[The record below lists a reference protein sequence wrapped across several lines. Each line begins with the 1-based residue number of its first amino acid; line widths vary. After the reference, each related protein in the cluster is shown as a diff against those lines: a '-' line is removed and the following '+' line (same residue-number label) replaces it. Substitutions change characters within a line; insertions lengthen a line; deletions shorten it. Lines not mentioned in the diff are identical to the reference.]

1 VSSRL
6 RSAANYL
13 VISAVFIALAL
24 TGVSGCGSG
33 SSSGSGSG
41 GQTAAPSIA
50 SFTAASSTITAGGSA
65 TLSWSASN
73 ATSMSIDNGVG
84 TVTGTSVTVKP
95 SATTTYTLTATN
107 SAGATATAQVTVT
120 VVAAPSI
127 ASFTATP
134 SILNPVTLGTTT
146 STLSWSVAD
155 ATTVSID
162 NNIGAQTG
170 TSISVTPPATTT
182 YTLTATNSLGAS
194 VTATTTVGVRNK
206 LAVLAGVPYPGADVD
221 GTGSSATFGQ
231 PEALAA
237 DASGNLYVADTGN
250 NEIRKVTPEGVV
262 TTVAS
267 GAALTSISAVRAS
280 RALDGDAASSRLA
293 RQARMRG
300 LRAGARATPESSNS
314 LIKHAGLNNPQG
326 IAVSSDGGTIYVS
339 DTYNEVIR
347 KIVFASDG
355 SATMS
360 TFAGTV
366 GTLGTADGTG
376 SAASFAEPMGI
387 ALDAGGNLYVA
398 DWLADTIRKIT
409 PAGVVTTLAGTAF
422 LSGQAD
428 GTGSAA
434 AFEGPKGVTVDAGG
448 NVYVTEMVSYTLR
461 RITPQG
467 TVTTLD
473 RDGKWASTYISPH
486 HFDWPEGITVDAS
499 GNLYVAETL
508 DGLIT
513 EITRAGVIS
522 TLAGGG
528 SWASPDGNGTGTA
541 ANFIWPGGITA
552 DASGILYVADLNTI
566 RKIIP
571 STAAVSTLAGTNGTY
586 GSTDGTGSAALF
598 GQPEGITVDA
608 DGNIYVADMGTGTI
622 RKITPE
628 DVVTTL
634 AGTAGTSGHSD
645 GTGSAASFDLP
656 QGITVD
662 TGGNLFVTDYF
673 NDTIREITPEGVV
686 TTLAGT
692 AGTSGST
699 DSTGTAARFN
709 SPMGIAVDAGD
720 NVYVA
725 DMNNNTIR
733 KITSEGVVTTLA
745 GTAGKQ
751 GHSDGTGAAASF
763 VDPEGIAVDTSG
775 NVYVADTFNDTIRK
789 ITPGGVVTTLA
800 GTAGTTGSAD
810 GAGTAASFYEPE
822 GIAVDASGN
831 IYVADNGNSL
841 IRKIT
846 PAGVVTT
853 IIGAPGNATASTGL
867 LPASIYAPQYV
878 AVDSTGNLY
887 ITVPYAVLTLEP

>member
-1 VSSRL
+1 
-6 RSAANYL
+6 
-13 VISAVFIALAL
+13 
-24 TGVSGCGSG
+24 
-33 SSSGSGSG
+33 
-41 GQTAAPSIA
+41 
-50 SFTAASSTITAGGSA
+50 
-65 TLSWSASN
+65 
-73 ATSMSIDNGVG
+73 MSIDNGVG

-120 VVAAPSI
+120 IVAAPSI

-231 PEALAA
+231 PAAIAA
-237 DASGNLYVADTGN
+237 DASGNLYVADTNN

-293 RQARMRG
+293 KQARMRG

-366 GTLGTADGTG
+366 GIWGTADGTG
-376 SAASFAEPMGI
+376 PAANFADPMGI
-387 ALDAGGNLYVA
+387 ALDASGNLYVV
-398 DWLADTIRKIT
+398 DSESYRIRKIT
-409 PAGVVTTLAGTAF
+409 AAGVVTTLAGGYGYAN
-422 LSGQAD
+422 

-434 AFEGPKGVTVDAGG
+434 GFYGPT
-448 NVYVTEMVSYTLR
+448 
-461 RITPQG
+461 
-467 TVTTLD
+467 
-473 RDGKWASTYISPH
+473 
-486 HFDWPEGITVDAS
+486 GITVDAS
-499 GNLYVAETL
+499 GNLYVTDSYKIRRITPAGVVSTL
-508 DGLIT
+508 ARDGTWNSDYYTASAANFDSLKGITVDASGNLYVTEWFAYLIIK
-513 EITRAGVIS
+513 ITPAGVIS

-528 SWASPDGNGTGTA
+528 SWTSPDGDGTGTA
-541 ANFIWPGGITA
+541 ASFELPDGITA
-552 DASGILYVADLNTI
+552 DANGNLYVADVRTI

-571 STAAVSTLAGTNGTY
+571 STAVVTTLAGTYGTT

-598 GQPEGITVDA
+598 GRSGGIAVDTDGNAYLVDA
-608 DGNIYVADMGTGTI
+608 GNNTI
-622 RKITPE
+622 RKTTPE
-628 DVVTTL
+628 GLVTTL
-634 AGTAGTSGHSD
+634 AGTAGKPGSAD
-645 GTGSAASFDLP
+645 GTGTAASFDGP
-656 QGITVD
+656 EGIAVD
-662 TGGNLFVTDYF
+662 ASGNIYVADTY
-673 NDTIREITPEGVV
+673 NDTIRKVTSDGVV
-686 TTLAGT
+686 STLAGT
-692 AGTSGST
+692 AGTSGSA
-699 DSTGTAARFN
+699 DGTGATASFDE
-709 SPMGIAVDAGD
+709 PQGIAVDASG
-720 NVYVA
+720 NVYVTTY
-725 DMNNNTIR
+725 NNTIR
-733 KITSEGVVTTLA
+733 KVTPEGVATTLA
-745 GTAGKQ
+745 GTVGKS
-751 GHSDGTGAAASF
+751 GHADGTGTAASF
-763 VDPEGIAVDTSG
+763 NWPQGIAMDTSG

-800 GTAGTTGSAD
+800 GTAGTTGYAD
-810 GAGTAASFYEPE
+810 GTGTAALFSFPR
-822 GIAVDASGN
+822 GISVDASGN
-831 IYVADNGNSL
+831 LYVADTGNNE

-846 PAGVVTT
+846 PDGVVTT
-853 IIGAPGNATASTGL
+853 IIGVYGAPEASTGL
-867 LPASIYAPQYV
+867 LPASLYDPLAIA
-878 AVDSTGNLY
+878 ADSTGNLY
-887 ITVPYAVLTLEP
+887 ITVPSAILTLEP

>member
-1 VSSRL
+1 
-6 RSAANYL
+6 
-13 VISAVFIALAL
+13 
-24 TGVSGCGSG
+24 
-33 SSSGSGSG
+33 
-41 GQTAAPSIA
+41 
-50 SFTAASSTITAGGSA
+50 
-65 TLSWSASN
+65 
-73 ATSMSIDNGVG
+73 
-84 TVTGTSVTVKP
+84 
-95 SATTTYTLTATN
+95 
-107 SAGATATAQVTVT
+107 
-120 VVAAPSI
+120 
-127 ASFTATP
+127 
-134 SILNPVTLGTTT
+134 
-146 STLSWSVAD
+146 
-155 ATTVSID
+155 
-162 NNIGAQTG
+162 
-170 TSISVTPPATTT
+170 
-182 YTLTATNSLGAS
+182 
-194 VTATTTVGVRNK
+194 
-206 LAVLAGVPYPGADVD
+206 
-221 GTGSSATFGQ
+221 
-231 PEALAA
+231 
-237 DASGNLYVADTGN
+237 
-250 NEIRKVTPEGVV
+250 
-262 TTVAS
+262 
-267 GAALTSISAVRAS
+267 
-280 RALDGDAASSRLA
+280 
-293 RQARMRG
+293 
-300 LRAGARATPESSNS
+300 
-314 LIKHAGLNNPQG
+314 
-326 IAVSSDGGTIYVS
+326 
-339 DTYNEVIR
+339 
-347 KIVFASDG
+347 
-355 SATMS
+355 
-360 TFAGTV
+360 
-366 GTLGTADGTG
+366 
-376 SAASFAEPMGI
+376 
-387 ALDAGGNLYVA
+387 
-398 DWLADTIRKIT
+398 
-409 PAGVVTTLAGTAF
+409 
-422 LSGQAD
+422 
-428 GTGSAA
+428 
-434 AFEGPKGVTVDAGG
+434 
-448 NVYVTEMVSYTLR
+448 
-461 RITPQG
+461 
-467 TVTTLD
+467 
-473 RDGKWASTYISPH
+473 
-486 HFDWPEGITVDAS
+486 
-499 GNLYVAETL
+499 
-508 DGLIT
+508 
-513 EITRAGVIS
+513 
-522 TLAGGG
+522 
-528 SWASPDGNGTGTA
+528 
-541 ANFIWPGGITA
+541 
-552 DASGILYVADLNTI
+552 
-566 RKIIP
+566 
-571 STAAVSTLAGTNGTY
+571 
-586 GSTDGTGSAALF
+586 
-598 GQPEGITVDA
+598 VDA
-608 DGNIYVADMGTGTI
+608 DGNIYVADMGTNTI

>member
-1 VSSRL
+1 MSSRL

-120 VVAAPSI
+120 IVAAPSI

-231 PEALAA
+231 PAAIAA
-237 DASGNLYVADTGN
+237 DASGNLYVADTNN

-293 RQARMRG
+293 KQARMRG

-360 TFAGTV
+360 TLAVTV
-366 GTLGTADGTG
+366 GIWGSADGTG
-376 SAASFAEPMGI
+376 PAANFADPMGI
-387 ALDAGGNLYVA
+387 ALDASGNLYVV
-398 DWLADTIRKIT
+398 DSESYRIRKIT
-409 PAGVVTTLAGTAF
+409 AAGVVTTLAGGYGYAN
-422 LSGQAD
+422 

-434 AFEGPKGVTVDAGG
+434 GFYGPT
-448 NVYVTEMVSYTLR
+448 
-461 RITPQG
+461 
-467 TVTTLD
+467 
-473 RDGKWASTYISPH
+473 
-486 HFDWPEGITVDAS
+486 GITVDAS
-499 GNLYVAETL
+499 GNLYVTDSYKIRRITPAGVVSTL
-508 DGLIT
+508 ARDGTWNSDYYTASAANFDSLKGITVDASGNLYVTEWFAYLIIK
-513 EITRAGVIS
+513 ITPAGVIS

-528 SWASPDGNGTGTA
+528 SWTSPDGDGTGTA
-541 ANFIWPGGITA
+541 ASFELPDGITA
-552 DASGILYVADLNTI
+552 DANGNLYVADVRTI

-571 STAAVSTLAGTNGTY
+571 STAVVTTLAGTYGTT

-598 GQPEGITVDA
+598 GRSGGIAVDTDGNAYLVDA
-608 DGNIYVADMGTGTI
+608 GNNTI
-622 RKITPE
+622 RKTTPE
-628 DVVTTL
+628 GLVTTL
-634 AGTAGTSGHSD
+634 AGTAGKPGSAD
-645 GTGSAASFDLP
+645 GTGTAASFDGP
-656 QGITVD
+656 EGIAVD
-662 TGGNLFVTDYF
+662 ASGNIYVADTY
-673 NDTIREITPEGVV
+673 NDTIRKVTSDGVV
-686 TTLAGT
+686 STLAGT
-692 AGTSGST
+692 AGTSGSA
-699 DSTGTAARFN
+699 DGTGATASFDE
-709 SPMGIAVDAGD
+709 PQGIAVDASG
-720 NVYVA
+720 NVYVTTY
-725 DMNNNTIR
+725 NNTIR
-733 KITSEGVVTTLA
+733 KVTPEGVATTLA
-745 GTAGKQ
+745 GTVGKS
-751 GHSDGTGAAASF
+751 GHADGTGTAASF
-763 VDPEGIAVDTSG
+763 NWPQGIAIDASG
-775 NVYVADTFNDTIRK
+775 NLYVADSDNCTIRK
-789 ITPGGVVTTLA
+789 VTSEGAVTTLA
-800 GTAGTTGSAD
+800 GTAGTYGYAD
-810 GAGTAASFYEPE
+810 GTGTAALFDWPE

>member
-1 VSSRL
+1 V
-6 RSAANYL
+6 
-13 VISAVFIALAL
+13 
-24 TGVSGCGSG
+24 
-33 SSSGSGSG
+33 
-41 GQTAAPSIA
+41 
-50 SFTAASSTITAGGSA
+50 
-65 TLSWSASN
+65 
-73 ATSMSIDNGVG
+73 
-84 TVTGTSVTVKP
+84 
-95 SATTTYTLTATN
+95 
-107 SAGATATAQVTVT
+107 
-120 VVAAPSI
+120 
-127 ASFTATP
+127 
-134 SILNPVTLGTTT
+134 
-146 STLSWSVAD
+146 
-155 ATTVSID
+155 
-162 NNIGAQTG
+162 
-170 TSISVTPPATTT
+170 
-182 YTLTATNSLGAS
+182 
-194 VTATTTVGVRNK
+194 
-206 LAVLAGVPYPGADVD
+206 
-221 GTGSSATFGQ
+221 
-231 PEALAA
+231 
-237 DASGNLYVADTGN
+237 DAS
-250 NEIRKVTPEGVV
+250 
-262 TTVAS
+262 
-267 GAALTSISAVRAS
+267 
-280 RALDGDAASSRLA
+280 
-293 RQARMRG
+293 
-300 LRAGARATPESSNS
+300 
-314 LIKHAGLNNPQG
+314 
-326 IAVSSDGGTIYVS
+326 
-339 DTYNEVIR
+339 
-347 KIVFASDG
+347 
-355 SATMS
+355 
-360 TFAGTV
+360 
-366 GTLGTADGTG
+366 
-376 SAASFAEPMGI
+376 
-387 ALDAGGNLYVA
+387 
-398 DWLADTIRKIT
+398 
-409 PAGVVTTLAGTAF
+409 
-422 LSGQAD
+422 
-428 GTGSAA
+428 
-434 AFEGPKGVTVDAGG
+434 G
-448 NVYVTEMVSYTLR
+448 NVYVTEEETYTLR
-461 RITPQG
+461 RITPPG
-467 TVTTLD
+467 VVTTLGS
-473 RDGKWASTYISPH
+473 DGKWASTYTSPH
-486 HFDWPEGITVDAS
+486 YFDWPEGVAVDAS
-499 GNLYVAETL
+499 GNLYVAETF

-513 EITRAGVIS
+513 EITPAGVIS

-608 DGNIYVADMGTGTI
+608 DGNIYVADMGTNTI

>member
-1 VSSRL
+1 
-6 RSAANYL
+6 
-13 VISAVFIALAL
+13 
-24 TGVSGCGSG
+24 
-33 SSSGSGSG
+33 
-41 GQTAAPSIA
+41 
-50 SFTAASSTITAGGSA
+50 
-65 TLSWSASN
+65 
-73 ATSMSIDNGVG
+73 
-84 TVTGTSVTVKP
+84 
-95 SATTTYTLTATN
+95 
-107 SAGATATAQVTVT
+107 
-120 VVAAPSI
+120 
-127 ASFTATP
+127 
-134 SILNPVTLGTTT
+134 
-146 STLSWSVAD
+146 
-155 ATTVSID
+155 
-162 NNIGAQTG
+162 
-170 TSISVTPPATTT
+170 
-182 YTLTATNSLGAS
+182 
-194 VTATTTVGVRNK
+194 
-206 LAVLAGVPYPGADVD
+206 
-221 GTGSSATFGQ
+221 
-231 PEALAA
+231 
-237 DASGNLYVADTGN
+237 
-250 NEIRKVTPEGVV
+250 
-262 TTVAS
+262 
-267 GAALTSISAVRAS
+267 
-280 RALDGDAASSRLA
+280 
-293 RQARMRG
+293 MRG

>member
-1 VSSRL
+1 MSSRL

-120 VVAAPSI
+120 IVAAPSI

-231 PEALAA
+231 PAAIAA
-237 DASGNLYVADTGN
+237 DASGNLYVADTNN

-293 RQARMRG
+293 KQARMRG

-366 GTLGTADGTG
+366 GIWGTADGTG
-376 SAASFAEPMGI
+376 PAANFADPMGI
-387 ALDAGGNLYVA
+387 ALDASGNLYVV
-398 DWLADTIRKIT
+398 DSESYRISKIT
-409 PAGVVTTLAGTAF
+409 AAGVVTTLAGGYGYAN
-422 LSGQAD
+422 

-434 AFEGPKGVTVDAGG
+434 GFYGPT
-448 NVYVTEMVSYTLR
+448 
-461 RITPQG
+461 
-467 TVTTLD
+467 
-473 RDGKWASTYISPH
+473 
-486 HFDWPEGITVDAS
+486 GITVDAS
-499 GNLYVAETL
+499 GNLYVTDSYKIRRITPAGVVSTL
-508 DGLIT
+508 ARDGTWNSDYYTASAANFDSLKGITVDASGNLYVTEWFAYLIIK
-513 EITRAGVIS
+513 ITPAGVIS

-528 SWASPDGNGTGTA
+528 SWTSPDGDGTGTA
-541 ANFIWPGGITA
+541 ASFELPDGITA
-552 DASGILYVADLNTI
+552 DANGNLYVADVRTI

-571 STAAVSTLAGTNGTY
+571 STAVVTTLAGTYGTT

-598 GQPEGITVDA
+598 GRSGGIAVDTDGNAYLVDA
-608 DGNIYVADMGTGTI
+608 GNNTI
-622 RKITPE
+622 RKTTPE
-628 DVVTTL
+628 GLVTTL
-634 AGTAGTSGHSD
+634 AGTAGKPGSAD
-645 GTGSAASFDLP
+645 GTGTAASFDGP
-656 QGITVD
+656 EGIAVD
-662 TGGNLFVTDYF
+662 ASGNIYVADTY
-673 NDTIREITPEGVV
+673 NDTIRKVTSDGVV
-686 TTLAGT
+686 STLAGT
-692 AGTSGST
+692 AGTSGSA
-699 DSTGTAARFN
+699 DGTGATASFDE
-709 SPMGIAVDAGD
+709 PQGIAVDASG
-720 NVYVA
+720 NVYVTTY
-725 DMNNNTIR
+725 NNTIR
-733 KITSEGVVTTLA
+733 KVTPEGVATTLA
-745 GTAGKQ
+745 GTVGKS
-751 GHSDGTGAAASF
+751 GHADGTGTAASF
-763 VDPEGIAVDTSG
+763 NWPQGIAIDASG
-775 NVYVADTFNDTIRK
+775 NLYVADSDNCTIRK
-789 ITPGGVVTTLA
+789 VTSEGAVTTLA
-800 GTAGTTGSAD
+800 GTAGTYGYAD
-810 GAGTAASFYEPE
+810 GTGTAALFDWPE